1 MDTYTDSSE
10 SDGSSDNEVG
20 HSLEGYSQSKTSVNI
35 IIHRFANIF
44 VCFIICR
51 YTYANT

>member
-10 SDGSSDNEVG
+10 SNGSSDNEGG

-35 IIHRFANIF
+35 IMH
-44 VCFIICR
+44 
-51 YTYANT
+51 